1 MHCSWFSCFSCLILN
16 LCHSVYHQYDLYL
29 SLPQRCTD
37 IHKIFMSWRSSSN
50 WMPEPGA
57 QTAGICVMAV
67 LWTLSHPVFLVCS
80 SSLHIC
86 ADCTEQHF
94 LENCVCWC
102 QPQHLFHVTTNIDF
116 SVFVTKHW
124 RYKPHWAG
132 ILIRCFICFL
142 GNLVGNPALSKNLCN
157 SPK

>member
-1 MHCSWFSCFSCLILN
+1 MVLMLLMPHIEFQLWTSVIL
-16 LCHSVYHQYDLYL
+16 STDI
-29 SLPQRCTD
+29 RCTD
-37 IHKIFMSWRSSSN
+37 IHKIVMSWRSSEN

-57 QTAGICVMAV
+57 QTASICVMAV
-67 LWTLSHPVFLVCS
+67 LWTLSHPVFLVWTT
-80 SSLHIC
+80 SLRFC

-94 LENCVCWC
+94 LVNCFCWLC

-132 ILIRCFICFL
+132 ILIRCCICFL
-142 GNLVGNPALSKNLCN
+142 VNLVGNPVHCPKIYAIHRN
-157 SPK
+157 SR